1 MTTRCLNCN
10 GLLTPKDPVCYGC
23 GDPVP
28 KWVKSSSIPKR
39 RRHSFV
45 SNVTFLASLALSGYC
60 LVAPQRPPL
69 AVSLAASGVLLL
81 VKLIVDWAYGHAP
94 SPRRPNPDAPL
105 TPRCQ
110 PKALVY

>member
-45 SNVTFLASLALSGYC
+45 SNVTFLASLALTGYC
-60 LVAPQRPPL
+60 LIAPHRPPL
-69 AVSLAASGVLLL
+69 TVSLAASGVLLL
-81 VKLIVDWAYGHAP
+81 VKLIVDWTA
-94 SPRRPNPDAPL
+94 RTRPE
-105 TPRCQ
+105 TQ
-110 PKALVY
+110 KT